1 MVAHPNDP
9 RSGDFGYSD
18 DEMKKFGANEGFKVY
33 KALETAADRNI
44 SIRYILCFCYANDW
58 NTYIYIYIYTKQ
70 HKFLLEAA
78 ADLNIGIRYIYI
90 VVLDMNQ

>member
-58 NTYIYIYIYTKQ
+58 NTYIYIYTKQ

-78 ADLNIGIRYIYI
+78 ADLNIGIRCIYI
-90 VVLDMNQ
+90 L